1 MDAAEDQEEYWD
13 FTYEDFFKDHLAEL
27 EVMYNDAGGET
38 KGIYYGYSEGTITML
53 AALSRQ
59 EDDYLQ
65 YLMKVVL
72 LAPCAIPQALRTLP
86 GMLDDSLSEPE
97 WYFRETLGVQ
107 ALSGPTYTEDLER
120 ICELASEELCAN
132 YQLFAGVSPIPQK

>member
-1 MDAAEDQEEYWD
+1 M
-13 FTYEDFFKDHLAEL
+13 AEL

-65 YLMKVVL
+65 YLMKAVM
-72 LAPCAIPQALRTLP
+72 LAPCAIP
-86 GMLDDSLSEPE
+86 
-97 WYFRETLGVQ
+97 
-107 ALSGPTYTEDLER
+107 
-120 ICELASEELCAN
+120 
-132 YQLFAGVSPIPQK
+132 